1 MCFFCRLAKQ
11 HKFQSFAVKN
21 AVSFQKCRFDVFTE
35 VAKLAVGKSR
45 RLVGE
50 SRRLVAKSPRF
61 KTLTYHRKHA
71 NAKSASV
78 QNSWRLLEKAVL
90 IEKAEKMH
98 TYEDPGIVR
107 FVGLTPLALTPNGT
121 RNGAQTG
128 LTTTLVPHDILRP
141 TSARRHRSS
150 GGCAPGR
157 HSPPVPH
164 TGHAVSHACPRVT
177 RKVMNAMNAW
187 KDEARVQHF
196 ACLALSNFAHDDAS
210 KVAIGVSDRRGLF
223 TSLYTSIRT
232 SSGSV

>member
-50 SRRLVAKSPRF
+50 SRRLVGKSRRF
-61 KTLTYHRKHA
+61 KTLTYHRKHV

-98 TYEDPGIVR
+98 TYEDPGILHLQNPTVYFASAASSPVCFLQKKVVR
-107 FVGLTPLALTPNGT
+107 QFRRPF
-121 RNGAQTG
+121 
-128 LTTTLVPHDILRP
+128 LRV
-141 TSARRHRSS
+141 
-150 GGCAPGR
+150 C
-157 HSPPVPH
+157 
-164 TGHAVSHACPRVT
+164 
-177 RKVMNAMNAW
+177 N
-187 KDEARVQHF
+187 
-196 ACLALSNFAHDDAS
+196 
-210 KVAIGVSDRRGLF
+210 
-223 TSLYTSIRT
+223 
-232 SSGSV
+232 